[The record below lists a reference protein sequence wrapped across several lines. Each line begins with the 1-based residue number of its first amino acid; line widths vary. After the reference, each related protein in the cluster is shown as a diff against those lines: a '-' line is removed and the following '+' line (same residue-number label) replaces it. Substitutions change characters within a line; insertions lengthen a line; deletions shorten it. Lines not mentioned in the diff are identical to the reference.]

1 MIQTLG
7 NADLSSRAHTQR
19 SSTTRLRAPWMWE
32 AVYSTLGFDGAFSRT
47 HWRKAA
53 YVRAVWKGNEV
64 LLMSRKITLL
74 TRSCSLSPTRARSPA
89 IDGSTLA
96 SDHTSARTQIA
107 KRLLPAEPHLL
118 DTKITTLA
126 LSRNRKLRPQQLSQE
141 ELQWRISAPEDRMMR
156 TTPVTASRLCRS
168 TPTGWLRHRQ
178 QLV

>member
-32 AVYSTLGFDGAFSRT
+32 AVYSTLSFDGAFSRA

-74 TRSCSLSPTRARSPA
+74 TRSCSLSPTRARSHA

-126 LSRNRKLRPQQLSQE
+126 LSRNRKLRPQQLSQ
-141 ELQWRISAPEDRMMR
+141 DRMTR
-156 TTPVTASRLCRS
+156 TTPATASRLCRS